1 VTSET
6 GRQSLAAAELA
17 AAAALLAWNAA
28 INRVVPSPAYV
39 PANLAAAGL
48 SVLAARTR
56 RVPAA
61 DLGLARDRAGRGLLV
76 GLAAAAPV
84 AGVVALGA
92 ALPATRKYFLDERG
106 TTGGTGYALYHTLVR
121 IPFGT
126 ALTEETLFRGALL
139 GVLLQRH
146 SRARAAAVS
155 SALFGCWHVLPT
167 LDTLRLNRV
176 GAAVGDHPART
187 GAAVAASVAVT
198 AVAGLGFSWLR
209 FRSDSVVAPMVVHA
223 ALNCSAFAAARLVA
237 RAARR

>member
-1 VTSET
+1 VTSAS
-6 GRQSLAAAELA
+6 GRQRLAAAELT
-17 AAAALLAWNAA
+17 AAAALLAWSAA
-28 INRVVPSPAYV
+28 INRMVPRPAYV

-61 DLGLARDRAGRGLLV
+61 ELGLARDRAGRGLLV

-92 ALPATRKYFLDERG
+92 ALPATRRFFVDERG
-106 TTGGTGYALYHTLVR
+106 STGGAGHALYHTLVR

-126 ALTEETLFRGALL
+126 ALAEETLFRGALL

-146 SRARAAAVS
+146 SPARAAAVS

-167 LDTLRLNRV
+167 LDTLALNRV
-176 GAAVGDHPART
+176 GAAAGGDPART

-209 FRSDSVVAPMVVHA
+209 FRADSVVAPMLVHA
-223 ALNCSAFAAARLVA
+223 TLNGSAFAAARLVA
-237 RAARR
+237 RG